1 VQGGVAPGHELAVV
15 PDHAVEAVIGSFS
28 HGASSSDLALRLPAG
43 FLRRAG

>member
-28 HGASSSDLALRLPAG
+28 HGASSSDLPLPGLFRGAG
-43 FLRRAG
+43 